1 MTSTIQSGAIKQ
13 TNNLTRAAHRVALM
27 LFASLTLSSGAT
39 AKMAQEHLSL
49 ITASRE
55 IDIKTEVAQTPE
67 DMAMGL
73 MFRSELADDAGMLF
87 PSPAPREANMWMRN
101 TYIPLDMVFIRADGV
116 IHRIEPMTQPLSE
129 EIIASRGPVLA
140 VLELAG
146 GAAGRL
152 GLKQGDRVRHPL
164 FGTK

>member
-1 MTSTIQSGAIKQ
+1 MIKPVN
-13 TNNLTRAAHRVALM
+13 TLMRAAQCAAL
-27 LFASLTLSSGAT
+27 LFLAALALPAGGAS
-39 AKMAQEHLSL
+39 AKMAQDHLWL
-49 ITASRE
+49 ITATRE
-55 IDIKTEVAQTPE
+55 IDIMTEVAETPE

-73 MFRSELADDAGMLF
+73 MFRTELADDAGMLF
-87 PSPAPREANMWMRN
+87 PSAAPREASMWMRN

-146 GAAGRL
+146 GAASRL
-152 GLKQGDRVRHPL
+152 GLKPGDRVRHRV